1 MRPGE
6 GKDAQER
13 DELKAR
19 TSVIVKWT
27 PSVVLQS
34 TCSRVHNFLGTLFI
48 RIYSNQR
55 PEAHA
60 AVFEWLYCS
69 RRADRQGESDGDTN
83 RELRLGR
90 VAELSSENVVVD
102 VKLLVVAVE

>member
-1 MRPGE
+1 MRRRGYWSSLSGRRRWCYNPPVP
-6 GKDAQER
+6 AFF
-13 DELKAR
+13 
-19 TSVIVKWT
+19 
-27 PSVVLQS
+27 
-34 TCSRVHNFLGTLFI
+34 RVHNFLGTIFI

-69 RRADRQGESDGDTN
+69 RRVDRQGESDGDTN